1 MKRIFLIFLSC
12 LPAVFLWACS
22 RSDWGHPSLPWA
34 PTEAADHD
42 VIWMEADLDDTQE
55 TTVPP
60 EDVARE
66 WVEQYLDLSQYQ
78 GENGEGTRYDIPI
91 PEIRVHGIL
100 LTLGM
105 GYEEVIAA
113 GFTPDED
120 WSNDETDGM
129 IVTQNF
135 SAPNGK
141 TVTLD
146 FWGPEG
152 SLLRQCKLRAV
163 RLEEEMDFHVADVGE
178 SFTLEMILDALGDPT
193 RLRIIGSKRNALL
206 ALEYRFTGRSGC
218 LEFLLDPREDKI
230 LKVDLWGAD

>member
-1 MKRIFLIFLSC
+1 MKKAIKILVIAVVALLLALFLFLN
-12 LPAVFLWACS
+12 
-22 RSDWGHPSLPWA
+22 SLA
-34 PTEAADHD
+34 
-42 VIWMEADLDDTQE
+42 I
-55 TTVPP
+55 VP
-60 EDVARE
+60 VG
-66 WVEQYLDLSQYQ
+66 S
-78 GENGEGTRYDIPI
+78 T
-91 PEIRVHGIL
+91 GIM

-152 SLLRQCKLRAV
+152 SLLHQCKLRAV

-193 RLRIIGSKRNALL
+193 RLRVIGSKRYARLV
-206 ALEYRFTGRSGC
+206 LEYRFTSQSGC
-218 LEFLLDPREDKI
+218 LEFLLDPQKDKI